1 MKKVR
6 VTNREAIQPQDA
18 FWVTTQKRHNH
29 TMRRSEII
37 AGLDIGTSHIRT
49 IIGER
54 RGDGTV
60 AVLGFGERPTSGV
73 CKAEVVDVEA
83 AVECVHQ
90 SVQTAEDSADVDVR
104 KVFVGI
110 NGPYIR
116 SFNHHATV
124 SVRGVGHKIS
134 VADEEAALRAAW
146 EANLPDGDVVV
157 HAMRGLFDVDDLSG
171 VVDPVGMFG
180 TELGV
185 EAHIIHAVGNRAENF
200 IGCIHEMSPLSVE
213 SAVFNGYA
221 ATLAVL
227 NERQQKHGALVVDM
241 GAGVTAFLVCV
252 NGVVKHSGVIPTG
265 GDHITQDGARALRIP
280 VDTAERLK
288 LEHGSVA
295 FEDIMDSQAILLSDE
310 AGVSE
315 DTVVFRDEIC
325 TAMRLRVEE
334 TLLLI
339 KRQLSKSGYAEQLGA
354 GVFLTGGCANLR
366 GIRELSQDVLELPA
380 QIGRPQPLPGLAPSM
395 RRPEYATPVG
405 IVLFGAMQ

>member
-1 MKKVR
+1 MG
-6 VTNREAIQPQDA
+6 
-18 FWVTTQKRHNH
+18 
-29 TMRRSEII
+29 RSEII
-37 AGLDIGTSHIRT
+37 AGLDIGTSNIRT
-49 IIGER
+49 VIGER
-54 RGDGTV
+54 RSDGTV
-60 AVLGFGERPTSGV
+60 AILGLGECATSGV
-73 CKAEVVDVEA
+73 RKAEVVDADA

-90 SVQTAEDSADVDVR
+90 SVQAAEDSADVDVR
-104 KVFVGI
+104 RVFVGI

-134 VADEEAALRAAW
+134 VADEAAVLRAAW
-146 EANLPDGDVVV
+146 EANLPADDVVV
-157 HAMRGLFDVDDLSG
+157 HAMRGLFDVDDLEG
-171 VVDPVGMFG
+171 VTDPVGMFG
-180 TELGV
+180 SQLGV
-185 EAHIIHAVGNRAENF
+185 EAHIIHAVSNRAENL
-200 IGCIHEMSPLSVE
+200 IGCIHDVTPLKVE
-213 SAVFNGYA
+213 AVVFNGYA
-221 ATLAVL
+221 AALAVL
-227 NERQQKHGALVVDM
+227 SDQQRKHGALVVDM
-241 GAGVTAFLVCV
+241 GTGVTAFLLCI

-265 GDHITQDGARALRIP
+265 GNHVSQDVARALRIP

-295 FEDIMDSQAILLSDE
+295 FEDIMDSQAILLSEE

-315 DTVVFRDEIC
+315 DTVLFKDELC

-339 KRQLSKSGYAEQLGA
+339 KRQLDKSGYAEQIGA
-354 GVFLTGGCANLR
+354 GVFLTGGCANLC